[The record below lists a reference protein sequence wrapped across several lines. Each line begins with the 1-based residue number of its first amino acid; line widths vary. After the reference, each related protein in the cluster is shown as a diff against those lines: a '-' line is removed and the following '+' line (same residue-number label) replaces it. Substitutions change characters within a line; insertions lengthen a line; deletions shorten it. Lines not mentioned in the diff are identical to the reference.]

1 MISRSYVK
9 FISVALALTALCALA
24 LAQRPKQKPKPQPQ
38 QQTNQPAKNTEAPA
52 QKPAPSAKP
61 EPKSAKNPAQWAL
74 LVGVSDYP
82 GQIQDL
88 RFARD
93 DARAIKDML
102 ISSAGFLDENIRLL
116 TDDGSGELKATK
128 QNVFAAIDQ
137 YLAPKVQP
145 GNQVIVFLAGHG
157 IVRGLGTQA
166 KSFFLPVDADA
177 QNKESLERTSIDL
190 EELSRKLSALKA
202 AQFTVFIDACRE
214 DPFPGRGIKGNQM
227 TDVMA
232 RGLRITPAQQPSQA
246 EPPVAMVFY
255 SCQIGERAYE
265 DPELKHGV
273 FTYFILR
280 GIHELANRPDG
291 RVDAGPLAG
300 YLRDN
305 VSKWAAEY
313 GKRAKYAVEQTPTT
327 MATEMRGPMM
337 VVRVSPVAENVPAP
351 PKTGE
356 VTLVTMPEGANI
368 SINGESAGRGPVY
381 RELAPNEYSVKA
393 EMAGFQPTEM
403 KVKVLPG
410 YQQEITITLKA
421 AAASP
426 SFDKGQQFEK
436 QGLWPQALAAYEQ
449 ALREDPNLIA
459 AYESLSLAYIN
470 NNRYRDAVDIM
481 TTAAQ
486 KFPDNA
492 SVLARYSRA
501 LSAWSEIEETADAS
515 TNSRPNKAIK
525 QKDADKEAL
534 KSAGLAVQK
543 DQNLAAA
550 HIAQGFAF
558 LLEEKDR
565 PKALNSFV
573 RASTIASED
582 AEAYYGVGYTYRLMA
597 QYQQAV
603 PQLKKAIDLRPDY
616 YEAQRELA
624 YCLHSQGNTDQA
636 IKQYEVA
643 SSYRG
648 ETNDSGE
655 MAGNNLALSTLYAE
669 KSQKSSGDD
678 SQVYAQAAKGYELE
692 AREYDPTLKIA
703 LQVLSRAGLSTR
715 IESYLPS
722 DVQRFLNDMKLPGG
736 VKIPIKKRPWN

>member
-9 FISVALALTALCALA
+9 FFSVTLMVIALCALA
-24 LAQRPKQKPKPQPQ
+24 QAQRPRQQRPQ
-38 QQTNQPAKNTEAPA
+38 QQQPANKTETPA
-52 QKPAPSAKP
+52 QKAQTPAKT
-61 EPKSAKNPAQWAL
+61 EPKVAKNPNQWAL
-74 LVGVSDYP
+74 LVGISDYP

-93 DARAIKDML
+93 DARSIKEML
-102 ISSAGFLDENIRLL
+102 VSSAGFLEENIKLL
-116 TDDGSGELKATK
+116 TDDGNGDLKATK
-128 QNVFAAIDQ
+128 QNILASVDQ
-137 YLAPKVQP
+137 YLSQRVQP

-157 IVRGLGTQA
+157 IVRGLGPQA

-177 QNKESLERTSIDL
+177 QTKESLERTGVDL

-202 AQFTVFIDACRE
+202 AQFTVFVDACRE

-232 RGLRITPAQQPSQA
+232 RGLRITPSAQSSA
-246 EPPVAMVFY
+246 EPPTSMVFY

-280 GIHELANRPDG
+280 GIRDLANRPDG
-291 RVDAGPLAG
+291 RVEAGPLAG

-305 VSKWAAEY
+305 VGKWAAEY
-313 GKRAKYAVEQTPTT
+313 GKRAKYSVEQTPT
-327 MATEMRGPMM
+327 MVATEVRGPML
-337 VVRVSPVAENVPAP
+337 VVKITPVAENIPAP

-356 VTLVTMPEGANI
+356 VTLLTAPEGATI
-368 SINGESAGRGPVY
+368 SINGEAAGRGPVY
-381 RELAPNEYSVKA
+381 RELAPNEYNVKA
-393 EMAGFQPTEM
+393 EMDGFQPAEM
-403 KVKVLPG
+403 KIKVLPG
-410 YQQEITITLKA
+410 YQQEITITLKSA
-421 AAASP
+421 TASP
-426 SFDKGQQFEK
+426 SFEKGQQFEK

-449 ALREDPNLIA
+449 ALRDNPNLIA
-459 AYESLSLAYIN
+459 AYGSLSVAYLN
-470 NNRYRDAVDIM
+470 NNRYRDAVDLM
-481 TTAAQ
+481 ATAAQ
-486 KFPDNA
+486 KFPNDA

-501 LSAWSEIEETADAS
+501 LSAWSEIDETTDS
-515 TNSRPNKAIK
+515 SMNQRPNKAIK
-525 QKDADKEAL
+525 QKDADKEAI
-534 KSAGLAVQK
+534 KSAELAVQK

-550 HIAQGFAF
+550 HIAQGFAL

-597 QYQQAV
+597 QYQQAI
-603 PQLKKAIDLRPDY
+603 PQLKRAIDLRPDY

-624 YCLHSQGNTDQA
+624 YCHHSEGNTDQA
-636 IKQYEVA
+636 IKQYQVA
-643 SSYRG
+643 SSYRA

-655 MAGNNLALSTLYAE
+655 MAGNNLALSTLYTE
-669 KSQKSSGDD
+669 KSQKSSADD

-715 IESYLPS
+715 IENYLPS
-722 DVQRFLNDMKLPGG
+722 EVRRFMNDVKLPGG
-736 VKIPIKKRPWN
+736 VKLPIKKRPWN

>member
-1 MISRSYVK
+1 MISRYHAK
-9 FISVALALTALCALA
+9 FFSIAVLLVALCVIAQ
-24 LAQRPKQKPKPQPQ
+24 AQRPKQRPQQQPPANKTDKAETPAQKPQPQ
-38 QQTNQPAKNTEAPA
+38 AK
-52 QKPAPSAKP
+52 S
-61 EPKSAKNPAQWAL
+61 EPKPVKNPAQWAL

-93 DARAIKDML
+93 DARSIKDML
-102 ISSAGFLDENIRLL
+102 ISSAGFLEENIKLL
-116 TDDGSGELKATK
+116 TDDGAGDLKATK
-128 QNVFAAIDQ
+128 QNIFASIDQ
-137 YLAPKVQP
+137 YLSQRVQP
-145 GNQVIVFLAGHG
+145 GQQIIVFLAGHG

-166 KSFFLPVDADA
+166 KSYFLPVDADA
-177 QNKESLERTSIDL
+177 QTKESLERTSIDL

-202 AQFTVFIDACRE
+202 SQFTIFVDACRE

-232 RGLRITPAQQPSQA
+232 RGLRITPAAQSQA
-246 EPPVAMVFY
+246 EPPTSMVFY

-291 RVDAGPLAG
+291 RVEAGPLAG

-305 VSKWAAEY
+305 VGKWATEY
-313 GKRAKYAVEQTPTT
+313 GKRARYAVEQTPT
-327 MATEMRGPMM
+327 MIATEVRGPML
-337 VVRVSPVAENVPAP
+337 VVKITPIAENVPAP

-356 VTLVTMPEGANI
+356 VTLITAPEGATI

-381 RELAPNEYSVKA
+381 RELAPNEYTVKA
-393 EMAGFQPTEM
+393 EMTGFQPTEM

-410 YQQEITITLKA
+410 YQQEVTITLKA
-421 AAASP
+421 AVASP
-426 SFDKGQQFEK
+426 SFEKGQRFEK
-436 QGLWPQALAAYEQ
+436 QGLWPQALANYEQ
-449 ALREDPNLIA
+449 ALRDDPNLIA
-459 AYESLSLAYIN
+459 AYESLSLAYRN
-470 NNRYRDAVDIM
+470 NGRYRDAVDLM

-486 KFPDNA
+486 KFPNDA
-492 SVLARYSRA
+492 SVLAAYSRT
-501 LSAWSEIEETADAS
+501 LSAWSEIEETSDTS
-515 TNSRPNKAIK
+515 VNQRPGKAIK

-534 KSAGLAVQK
+534 KNAELAIQK
-543 DQNLAAA
+543 NQNLAAA
-550 HIAQGFAF
+550 HIAHGFA
-558 LLEEKDR
+558 LLLDEKDR
-565 PKALNSFV
+565 AKALNSFV
-573 RASTIASED
+573 RASTVAPED
-582 AEAYYGVGYTYRLMA
+582 AEAYFGVGYTYRLMT
-597 QYQQAV
+597 QYQQAI

-624 YCLHSQGNTDQA
+624 YCHHSQGETDQA
-636 IKQYEVA
+636 IKQYQVA
-643 SSYRG
+643 SSYRA

-722 DVQRFLNDMKLPGG
+722 EVRRLMNEVKIPGGMKL
-736 VKIPIKKRPWN
+736 PIKKRPWN